1 LTHRYITHAAL
12 LATLAWPCCLCRR
25 PFTQVALPG
34 TPLAQCCS
42 YACAEQAEGP
52 HA

>member
-1 LTHRYITHAAL
+1 MTATAPRPVACSTLT
-12 LATLAWPCCLCRR
+12 WPCCLCRR

-42 YACAEQAEGP
+42 LQCSEQAEGP
-52 HA
+52 RA

>member
-1 LTHRYITHAAL
+1 MTATVPRPVASSKLT
-12 LATLAWPCCLCRR
+12 WPCCWCRR

-34 TPLAQCCS
+34 RPLVMCCS
-42 YACAEQAEGP
+42 LQCSENAEGS